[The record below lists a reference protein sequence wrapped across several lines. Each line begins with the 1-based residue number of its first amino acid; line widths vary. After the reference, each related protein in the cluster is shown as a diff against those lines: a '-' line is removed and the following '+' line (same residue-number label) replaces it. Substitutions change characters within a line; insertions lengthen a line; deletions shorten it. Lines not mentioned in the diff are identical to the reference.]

1 LKEDKKKRRI
11 KKTEKEKREKRKT
24 LFQTLFRKIK

>member
-24 LFQTLFRKIK
+24 LFKTLFRKIK